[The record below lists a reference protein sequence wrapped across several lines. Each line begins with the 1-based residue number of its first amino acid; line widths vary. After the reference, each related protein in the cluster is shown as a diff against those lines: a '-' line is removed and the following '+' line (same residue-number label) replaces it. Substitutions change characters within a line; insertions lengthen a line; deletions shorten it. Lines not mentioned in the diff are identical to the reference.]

1 VKRVSLK
8 SDVPSTQAVGTTITL
23 TAAPVG
29 GNAPYQYQWR
39 VFDGNAWSLPT
50 EWSATP
56 TFEWTAATPA
66 SDLGMMVGV
75 RSAGSTDETPEA
87 TQSIHFVIN
96 AAPAAATTPDALE
109 ADHAEVKP

>member
-1 VKRVSLK
+1 
-8 SDVPSTQAVGTTITL
+8 
-23 TAAPVG
+23 
-29 GNAPYQYQWR
+29 
-39 VFDGNAWSLPT
+39 
-50 EWSATP
+50 
-56 TFEWTAATPA
+56 
-66 SDLGMMVGV
+66 MMVGV